1 LPGLLTT
8 DTSILALTHISNAL
22 GTVNP
27 VKEIIEMAHGQGI
40 PVLIDGAQAIP
51 HLQVDVQDL
60 DADFYCF
67 SAHKMYGPM
76 GIGVLC
82 GKAQWLEQLPP
93 YQGGGEMIDKVT
105 FAHTTYNEL
114 PFKFEA
120 GTPNVGDAIAF
131 GEAIRFI
138 AETGYAT
145 IAAHEARLLD
155 YTCQRLG
162 EMPGIRFVGE
172 AKLRAGVVS
181 FLIDHIHPYDIGMIL
196 DKFGVAV
203 RTGNHCT
210 QPLMEHFG
218 IPGTIR
224 ISFAVYNTIDEIDAA
239 LNALQRAVEML
250 R

>member
-1 LPGLLTT
+1 
-8 DTSILALTHISNAL
+8 
-22 GTVNP
+22 
-27 VKEIIEMAHGQGI
+27 M
-40 PVLIDGAQAIP
+40 
-51 HLQVDVQDL
+51 
-60 DADFYCF
+60 
-67 SAHKMYGPM
+67 
-76 GIGVLC
+76 
-82 GKAQWLEQLPP
+82 LEQLPP

-138 AETGYAT
+138 TDTGYET
-145 IAAHEARLLD
+145 IAAHEARLLEH
-155 YTCQRLG
+155 TCSRLS
-162 EMPGIRFVGE
+162 EIPGIRFVGE
-172 AKLRAGVVS
+172 GKRRAGVVS
-181 FLIDHIHPYDIGMIL
+181 FLINNIHPYDLGMIL

-203 RTGNHCT
+203 RTGNHCA

-224 ISFAVYNTIDEIDAA
+224 ISFAVYNTTDEIDAA
-239 LNALQRAVEML
+239 MQALHRAVEML